1 MLLRVSVGF
10 WPRQYLDKVDYDK
23 WRKGIKRKETI
34 QVRATHFKKGAFLSK
49 IMKRDE
55 NSSGIEGHPP
65 HLVFLLPICTSKK
78 SPLQL
83 IPRPFITIIIFI
95 PFFQNIYFLNVRRGR
110 LELLRQDVGNTSI
123 IFIIINNIINTITFT
138 AIFEHENPISEQLRP
153 GT

>member
-1 MLLRVSVGF
+1 MVKKYFQMELLLLTAPTNLARVLTPPKTRNCPFGCGQKSAPNHPGKSNTF
-10 WPRQYLDKVDYDK
+10 Q
-23 WRKGIKRKETI
+23 
-34 QVRATHFKKGAFLSK
+34 KGASLSK
-49 IMKRDE
+49 IMKRDK

-83 IPRPFITIIIFI
+83 IPRPFTIIIFI
-95 PFFQNIYFLNVRRGR
+95 M
-110 LELLRQDVGNTSI
+110 
-123 IFIIINNIINTITFT
+123 IINNIINIITFT